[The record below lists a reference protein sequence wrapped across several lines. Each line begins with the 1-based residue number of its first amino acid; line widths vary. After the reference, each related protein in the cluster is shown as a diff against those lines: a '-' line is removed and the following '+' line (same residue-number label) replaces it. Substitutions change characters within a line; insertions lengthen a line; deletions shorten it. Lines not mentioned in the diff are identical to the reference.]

1 MLNVKAIRTA
11 LQLTQEQLAQRMGVS
26 FVTVSRWELGKSKP
40 SSMARRQLERLANMV
55 SATAKRQAE

>member
-40 SSMARRQLERLANMV
+40 SSMARRQLERLAKL
-55 SATAKRQAE
+55 SQPSIKQLE